1 MDVASNF
8 AVSVA
13 PPPYQKE
20 VDEARRDTQARVAI
34 PQLNQSHGS
43 RSQTH
48 IGDRRGN
55 TDGENSL
62 LNAQQQ
68 GIMDASD
75 DIIVDPDGR
84 RRRRRHR
91 NNNGEEGDNSEYEE
105 QQGDNYAF
113 EGNEYAQ
120 TEEGLNKFNE
130 QDGPVKSGYDPIT
143 GYYIIPA
150 TRRTKRR
157 TILLRFREQNVH
169 FLDRFSDKN
178 TAVGIINFAL
188 CRKYGAIIPHSRLGQ
203 VVEKNA

>member
-8 AVSVA
+8 AVSIA

-20 VDEARRDTQARVAI
+20 VDEARRDTQARSAI

-55 TDGENSL
+55 TEGENSL

-75 DIIVDPDGR
+75 EIIVDEDGR
-84 RRRRRHR
+84 RRRKRRR
-91 NNNGEEGDNSEYEE
+91 GQGGQEGEHEGQDGHPADY
-105 QQGDNYAF
+105 QFD
-113 EGNEYAQ
+113 GNEYAQ
-120 TEEGLNKFNE
+120 TEEGRKRFE
-130 QDGPVKSGYDPIT
+130 EFEGPVKAGYDPIT
-143 GYYIIPA
+143 GYYEIPA
-150 TRRTKRR
+150 TKRSKRR
-157 TILLRFREQNVH
+157 SILLRFREQNVH